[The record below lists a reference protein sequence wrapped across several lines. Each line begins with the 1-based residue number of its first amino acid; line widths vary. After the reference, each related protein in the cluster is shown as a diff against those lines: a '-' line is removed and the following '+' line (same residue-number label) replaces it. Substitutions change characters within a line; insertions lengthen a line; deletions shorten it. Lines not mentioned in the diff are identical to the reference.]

1 MRRSPPPD
9 TAMHEALADLHM
21 LTLTP
26 WKLIGLLG
34 TILFTA
40 RWFVQFYAT
49 KKNKQVTVPMSFWY
63 LSVCGSVL
71 TLAYF
76 IWGKNDSVGI
86 IQTAFPMLVSF
97 YNVFAHLKQRNAKEE
112 VKPGGPEDT

>member
-1 MRRSPPPD
+1 
-9 TAMHEALADLHM
+9 MHEALANLHLM
-21 LTLTP
+21 TITP
-26 WKLIGLLG
+26 WKIIGLLG
-34 TILFTA
+34 TLLFTA

-49 KKNKQVTVPMSFWY
+49 KKNKKVTVPMSFWY
-63 LSVCGSVL
+63 LSVSGSVL

-97 YNVFAHLKQRNAKEE
+97 YNVFAHLKHRNQKEE
-112 VKPGGPEDT
+112 IKPGGPEET

>member
-1 MRRSPPPD
+1 
-9 TAMHEALADLHM
+9 MHEALAQLS
-21 LTLTP
+21 LITLTP
-26 WKLIGLLG
+26 WKIIGLLG
-34 TILFTA
+34 TLLFTA

-49 KKNKQVTVPMSFWY
+49 KKNKRVTVPMSFWY
-63 LSVCGSVL
+63 LSVFGSVL

-97 YNVFAHLKQRNAKEE
+97 YNVFSHLKNKDKNET
-112 VKPGGPEDT
+112 VKPGGPEET

>member
-1 MRRSPPPD
+1 MN
-9 TAMHEALADLHM
+9 EVILHIHG

-26 WKLIGLLG
+26 WKLIGLVG
-34 TILFTA
+34 TFLFTA

-49 KKNKQVTVPMSFWY
+49 KKFKRVVMPMSFWY
-63 LSVCGSVL
+63 LSIIGSAM

-86 IQTAFPMLVSF
+86 IGNAFPMFVSV
-97 YNVFAHLKQRNAKEE
+97 YNVFVHVRHQHSETVN
-112 VKPGGPEDT
+112 PGGSEES

>member
-1 MRRSPPPD
+1 MRRLPYPD
-9 TAMHEALADLHM
+9 LAMHDALADLHL

-26 WKLIGLLG
+26 WKIIGFLG

-49 KKNKQVTVPMSFWY
+49 KKNKRVTVPMSFWY
-63 LSVCGSVL
+63 LSVSGSVL

-97 YNVFAHLKQRNAKEE
+97 YNVFAHLKQRDRGE
-112 VKPGGPEDT
+112 VVAPGGAEDN

>member
-1 MRRSPPPD
+1 
-9 TAMHEALADLHM
+9 MHEALADLHL

-26 WKLIGLLG
+26 WKIVGLLG
-34 TILFTA
+34 TLLFTA

-49 KKNKQVTVPMSFWY
+49 KKNKRVTVPMSFWY
-63 LSVCGSVL
+63 LSVSGSFL

-86 IQTAFPMLVSF
+86 IQTAFPMLVSI
-97 YNVFAHLKQRNAKEE
+97 YNVFAHLKARKQPET
-112 VKPGGPEDT
+112 VKPGGPEED

>member
-1 MRRSPPPD
+1 
-9 TAMHEALADLHM
+9 MHEALADLHL

-26 WKLIGLLG
+26 WKIIGLLG

-49 KKNKQVTVPMSFWY
+49 RKNKQVTVPMSFWY
-63 LSVCGSVL
+63 LSVSGSIL

-97 YNVFAHLKQRNAKEE
+97 YNVFAHLRNRDTKER
-112 VKPGGPEDT
+112 VKPGGAEDN

>member
-1 MRRSPPPD
+1 
-9 TAMHEALADLHM
+9 MHEVLADIHLII
-21 LTLTP
+21 LTP
-26 WKLIGLLG
+26 WKLVGLLG
-34 TILFTA
+34 TLLFTA

-49 KKNKQVTVPMSFWY
+49 KKNKKVTVPMSFWY
-63 LSVCGSVL
+63 LSVSGSVL

-97 YNVFAHLKQRNAKEE
+97 YNVFAHLRHKDTKET
-112 VKPGGPEDT
+112 VKPGGPEDN

>member
-1 MRRSPPPD
+1 
-9 TAMHEALADLHM
+9 MHDVLANLH
-21 LTLTP
+21 LFILTP
-26 WKLIGLLG
+26 WKIIGLLG
-34 TILFTA
+34 TLLFTA

-49 KKNKQVTVPMSFWY
+49 KKNKKVTVPMSFWY
-63 LSVCGSVL
+63 LSLSGSVF

-97 YNVFAHLKQRNAKEE
+97 YNVFAHLKHHNKEE
-112 VKPGGPEDT
+112 IRPGGPEET

>member
-1 MRRSPPPD
+1 
-9 TAMHEALADLHM
+9 MHDALAHLQ
-21 LTLTP
+21 LITLTP

-34 TILFTA
+34 TLLFTA

-49 KKNKQVTVPMSFWY
+49 KKQKRVVVPMSFWY
-63 LSVCGSVL
+63 LSVAGSFL

-86 IQTAFPMLVSF
+86 IQTAFPMVVSI
-97 YNVFAHLKQRNAKEE
+97 YNVFAHLRQHKPETVR
-112 VKPGGPEDT
+112 PGGPEET